1 MPKRNTFR
9 FAVNTEWSLKT
20 DRAQVFSQVEA
31 YYGKKDFKLK
41 SFNLLHTLLKP
52 LSVSLSGGSRAEVLR
67 QIAEARDKMEILF
80 DLAITLVSPKP
91 EPKTEPKT
99 ESQANLQPAATVYSL
114 NERPSNSLMEDLF
127 DD

>member
-52 LSVSLSGGSRAEVLR
+52 LSVALSGGSRAEVLR

-91 EPKTEPKT
+91 EPKTE
-99 ESQANLQPAATVYSL
+99 SQANLQPATTVYSL